1 MKKLLILSFLALLC
15 TTPAIFADFGDVFG
29 PTVAGATIGG
39 LAGGG
44 RGAGIGAAVGFGVG
58 ALNSSARDRAYYN
71 YDDRYYNSPQYDNSY
86 DSYSRPVLYR
96 DVVRSYDQEPYGY
109 GTESYII
116 E

>member
-1 MKKLLILSFLALLC
+1 MKKLLFLSLLALC
-15 TTPAIFADFGDVFG
+15 ATPAIFADFGDVFG

-71 YDDRYYNSPQYDNSY
+71 YDDGYYNGPQYDNSY
-86 DSYSRPVLYR
+86 NSYSRPVLYR
-96 DVVRSYDQEPYGY
+96 DVARGYDQEPYEY
-109 GTESYII
+109 GTESYIV